1 MTNNKLVFRKKPYD
15 SPFMFERFVYKSQFV
30 DPLDAAMPYQVHIY
44 KYKPGVADTKD
55 GKYEV
60 VARHAWLEY
69 ENVRGC
75 LTDGDDLKSFTRLA
89 DAKAAA
95 QKHIDALAEIGG
107 A

>member
-1 MTNNKLVFRKKPYD
+1 MVMTNTKLVFRKKPYD
-15 SPFMFERFVYKSQFV
+15 SPFMFERFVYQSQLV

-44 KYKPGVADTKD
+44 KYKPGVIKG

-60 VARHAWLEY
+60 VAAHTWLEV
-69 ENVRGC
+69 EPVQGC

-95 QKHIDALAEIGG
+95 QKHIDALAEIG
-107 A
+107 

>member
-30 DPLDAAMPYQVHIY
+30 DPLDGAMPYQVHIY
-44 KYKPGVADTKD
+44 KYKPGVIKG

-60 VARHAWLEY
+60 VARHAWLEF
-69 ENVRGC
+69 ENNGDY